1 MENTKKNLKKKLKH
15 LIKKLNNSKKST
27 KFKNNKHFRAH
38 FQLPKKRQAN
48 LMIEN
53 LENHQP
59 KIKKMQVDLDKI
71 MITFPMI
78 NKTNKETINSN
89 PKMQIRNLNCKGM
102 KKNKR

>member
-27 KFKNNKHFRAH
+27 KFKNNKPFRAH

-59 KIKKMQVDLDKI
+59 KIKKL
-71 MITFPMI
+71 
-78 NKTNKETINSN
+78 
-89 PKMQIRNLNCKGM
+89 
-102 KKNKR
+102 